1 MCPAGKL
8 NPCRT
13 PRTASGMPVAL
24 NVAHPAIKAKI
35 RPTASTVR
43 LRRPPDFVLA
53 LPWILP
59 GLILFFVFVHLPMLV
74 QVVMSFGPD
83 QLGKAFSF
91 SLRNYADLMADGKF
105 WAALGHNIQYAVAS
119 VIGKIA
125 LSFVLALALNGA
137 FRGRAFFRAV
147 FFLPVVISFVAVG
160 TVWGFMLQYDHGAVN
175 VALRA
180 LHLPAP
186 NWLGDPHLAM
196 WSIILVDI
204 WKWTGFH
211 VVIYLA
217 GLQALPHEV
226 EEAAIVDGAS
236 PWQRLWHIT
245 VPLMAPYTITN
256 VIIATL
262 GAFSVFDLVF
272 VMTTGGP
279 FNATQVAMTQ
289 VYLNAFQ
296 FQRFGYASAEA
307 TVLLAIMGLVSVF
320 LLRLGQKAEER

>member
-1 MCPAGKL
+1 
-8 NPCRT
+8 
-13 PRTASGMPVAL
+13 MPVAL
-24 NVAHPAIKAKI
+24 NVAQSAVRTKTRVAVPA
-35 RPTASTVR
+35 
-43 LRRPPDFVLA
+43 RRARHTPEFVLA

-59 GLILFFVFVHLPMLV
+59 GLILFFVFVHLPMLI

-91 SLRNYADLMADGKF
+91 TLKNYSDLIADKKF
-105 WAALGHNIQYAVAS
+105 WGALGHNFHYAIAS
-119 VIGKIA
+119 VIGKIV
-125 LSFVLALALNGA
+125 LSFALALALNGA
-137 FRGRAFFRAV
+137 FRGRAFFRAI
-147 FFLPVVISFVAVG
+147 FFLPVVISFVAIG

-175 VALRA
+175 AALRA
-180 LHLPAP
+180 VNLPTP
-186 NWLGDPHLAM
+186 NWLGDPRLAM

-217 GLQALPHEV
+217 GLQGLPHEV

-236 PWQRLWHIT
+236 SGQRLWHIT
-245 VPLMAPYTITN
+245 IPLMAPYTITN

>member
-1 MCPAGKL
+1 VPSA
-8 NPCRT
+8 
-13 PRTASGMPVAL
+13 
-24 NVAHPAIKAKI
+24 AHPAVKLDAEAAP
-35 RPTASTVR
+35 RPR
-43 LRRPPDFVLA
+43 PRRRVPDIVLA
-53 LPWILP
+53 LPWVLP
-59 GLILFFVFVHLPMLV
+59 GMLLFFVFVHLPMIV

-83 QLGKAFSF
+83 HLGQTFLPTLK
-91 SLRNYADLMADGKF
+91 NYADLMADKKF
-105 WAALGHNIQYAVAS
+105 WAALGHNVHYALAS
-119 VIGKIA
+119 VIGKVV
-125 LSFVLALALNGA
+125 LSFILALALNGA

-147 FFLPVVISFVAVG
+147 FFLPVVISFVAIG
-160 TVWGFMLQYDHGAVN
+160 TVWGFMLQYQYGAVN
-175 VALRA
+175 ATLRA
-180 LHLPAP
+180 LGLGTPD
-186 NWLGDPHLAM
+186 WLGDPKFAM

-217 GLQALPHEV
+217 GLQGLPHDV
-226 EEAAIVDGAS
+226 EEAAIVDGAN
-236 PWQRLWHIT
+236 PWQRLWYVT

-307 TVLLAIMGLVSVF
+307 TVLLCIMALVSVV
-320 LLRLGQKAEER
+320 LLRLGQRAEER